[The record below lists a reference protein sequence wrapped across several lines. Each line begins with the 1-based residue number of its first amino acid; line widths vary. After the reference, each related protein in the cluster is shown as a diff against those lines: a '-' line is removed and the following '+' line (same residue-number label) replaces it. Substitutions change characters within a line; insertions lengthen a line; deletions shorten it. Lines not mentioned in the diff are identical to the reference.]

1 MKKKVSPQ
9 STAALAS
16 ALKTMASA
24 KQRILDFI
32 DTHPGCSREEVNA
45 GTGIKL
51 QSVTGDMTHLI
62 AQQSVVEDGTKLNE
76 TGRKVGRLWIPGKVA
91 QCSQIN
97 ETNEDK
103 VLENHKESQ

>member
-32 DTHPGCSREEVNA
+32 DKHPGCSREEVTA

-51 QSVTGDMTHLI
+51 QSVTGNMTHLI

-76 TGRKVGRLWIPGKVA
+76 TGRKVGRLWIPGKVG
-91 QCSQIN
+91 QCSSVH
-97 ETNEDK
+97 EGDEAG
-103 VLENHKESQ
+103 VHKNYQEVQ